1 MNFSVLEKKKLLEKF
16 KHEVSVGPLSSK
28 ESSTFIDRVHEA
40 SETLY
45 KFAPLFAQK
54 TIKNKF
60 DELST
65 PKHGKINIPKEA
77 LTKPH
82 TGASDRE
89 GLVEY
94 LKKRQKRA
102 EKNKEAY
109 KNLNEQL
116 KHKRHSMSVS
126 FVIQSFLSEATFV
139 G

>member
-1 MNFSVLEKKKLLEKF
+1 MLDKY

-28 ESSTFIDRVHEA
+28 EASTFIERVNEA

-89 GLVEY
+89 GLAKNLE
-94 LKKRQKRA
+94 KRQKRA
-102 EKNKEAY
+102 EKNKESY
-109 KNLNEQL
+109 KNLNDQL
-116 KHKRHSMSVS
+116 KQTRHSMSVS
-126 FVIQSFLSEATFV
+126 LNF
-139 G
+139 